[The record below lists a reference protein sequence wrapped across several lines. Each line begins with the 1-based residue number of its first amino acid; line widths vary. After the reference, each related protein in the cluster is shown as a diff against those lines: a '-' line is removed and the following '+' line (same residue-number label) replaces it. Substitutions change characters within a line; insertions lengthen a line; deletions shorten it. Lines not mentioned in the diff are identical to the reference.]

1 MVNREVIQKRLEKS
15 REYIEFLNNI
25 KDSYSLNEF
34 KDNKMVYGSSER
46 FLHLTI
52 EALLDMGNHLVSDQD
67 LGNIDSYRDIPKI
80 LHQNDYIDSEQKEIF
95 IKIIGFRNILV
106 HDYLDIDKATVYKII
121 KENLSDLTGLLKM
134 YANQL

>member
-95 IKIIGFRNILV
+95 IKIIGFRNILF

-121 KENLSDLTGLLKM
+121 KENLSDLTNLLKM
-134 YANQL
+134 YADQL

>member
-121 KENLSDLTGLLKM
+121 KENLSDLTDLLKM